1 MKKDLKIC
9 FASSSGGH
17 FKQLMSLSD
26 KMTSYDSFIVTEK
39 KGYDVGSH
47 DRKTYYLMQVNR
59 QEWNMILKMLV
70 NSLRSLRILS
80 KEKPDVLITT
90 GALAVIPLCILAKKR
105 GVKLIYIESF
115 ARVRTESRTGKLL
128 YKYAD
133 RFYVQWKYL
142 LKFYPDAIYIGGV
155 Y

>member
-1 MKKDLKIC
+1 M
-9 FASSSGGH
+9 
-17 FKQLMSLSD
+17 
-26 KMTSYDSFIVTEK
+26 
-39 KGYDVGSH
+39 GSH

-80 KEKPDVLITT
+80 KEKPDVIITT